1 MRGADRGLAFDCILA
16 ALIVVAIAVSAVS
29 RVRHTTAD
37 SVTVLPRALPT
48 SAPGWSVWVE
58 DEWLEDC
65 ESEYDNTPS
74 AKQCTDGWSRLT
86 GAYPTQSACEV
97 ARGRWTDVMARHTMN
112 ETQCSVS
119 PPVSQNDDHRQ
130 SH

>member
-1 MRGADRGLAFDCILA
+1 MRGADRRELWLWILA
-16 ALIVVAIAVSAVS
+16 VLTVVAIAVYAVS
-29 RVRHTTAD
+29 RARHTTTD

-48 SAPGWSVWVE
+48 GAYGWSVWVK

-97 ARGRWTDVMARHTMN
+97 ARGQWTDVMARHTMN